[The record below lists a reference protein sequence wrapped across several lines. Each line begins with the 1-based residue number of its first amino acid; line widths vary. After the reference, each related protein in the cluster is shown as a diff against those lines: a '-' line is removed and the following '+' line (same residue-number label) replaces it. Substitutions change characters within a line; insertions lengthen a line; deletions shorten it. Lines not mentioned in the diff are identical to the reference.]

1 MQGVE
6 RHLKKS
12 LSYLDRLSLEGGNMV
27 AGTAHSEAAAL
38 IRGSNDVGLG

>member
-1 MQGVE
+1 MQGVG

-12 LSYLDRLSLEGGNMV
+12 PCYLGRLSLEGGNMV

-38 IRGSNDVGLG
+38 IRGSSNVGGG